1 MRIRLDEEKVRR
13 RAVQSRA
20 FTLIELLVV
29 IAIIAI
35 LAALLLPALARAKE
49 KALCTTCLNNLKQL
63 QVCYV
68 MYLGDNNDRVV
79 LNHASP
85 TASAN
90 DSWVLG
96 NPKTDLTTSNIQAG
110 YLFQYNRSV
119 KIYVCPDDKSTTIAT
134 MSSPQGIPRNR
145 SYSIDYNLGGDAT
158 AQYTRLKGAEITDPG
173 PTLQSVFWEEDWRS
187 IDNGAFGIYP
197 PGTWDWWNLP
207 GSYHT
212 KGCNMSFFDGHVEHW
227 KWLGTSVLALGMGDT
242 PLGVGMHAP
251 CPSGDKDMLRMQ
263 RTDYSST
270 LFH

>member
-1 MRIRLDEEKVRR
+1 MNPNVRSER
-13 RAVQSRA
+13 GRASQLGA

-49 KALCTTCLNNLKQL
+49 KALSTTCLNSLKQL
-63 QVCYV
+63 QLCYV
-68 MYLGDNNDRVV
+68 LYMGDNNDRVV

-85 TASAN
+85 TASLN

-96 NPKTDLTTSNIQAG
+96 NAKSDTTTSNIQAG
-110 YLFQYNRSV
+110 YLFPYNTSIR
-119 KIYVCPDDKSTTIAT
+119 IYVCPDDKSTTSPT
-134 MSSPQGIPRNR
+134 MSSPQGFRRNR
-145 SYSIDYNLGGDAT
+145 SYSIAYNLGADAT
-158 AQYTRLKGAEITDPG
+158 APYTRLRGAEITDPG

-187 IDNGAFGIYP
+187 IDNGAIGFIP

-207 GSYHT
+207 GSYHS
-212 KGCNMSFFDGHVEHW
+212 KGCNMSYFDGHAEHW
-227 KWLGTSVLALGMGDT
+227 KWQGTSVLALGMGDT

-251 CPSGDKDMLRMQ
+251 CPSGDRDLLRAQ
-263 RTDYSST
+263 RTDYSAS